1 MGNVEVRKNK
11 EGYELNLNTLIYSE
25 LLMRNVSF
33 FGYEPNLPC
42 SAVKCVARK
51 DSSCIN
57 FERKKE

>member
-11 EGYELNLNTLIYSE
+11 EGYELNLNALIYNE
-25 LLMRNVSF
+25 QRKI

>member
-1 MGNVEVRKNK
+1 MGNVEVRKNEK
-11 EGYELNLNTLIYSE
+11 GYELILNTLIYSE
-25 LLMRNVSF
+25 VTDEQRKI

-51 DSSCIN
+51 DSSWIN